1 MGISGTAPGLGRDAD
16 RGTYS
21 VLGWPA
27 VCFHSFHRAELPR
40 RLEGG
45 LGERVAWD
53 VAGKAPFA
61 LCMPD
66 GSAYSYV
73 EDRGEVRIVPGVSAD
88 AELVV
93 ELESGAWQDYLY
105 ELRTSHGLLES
116 NSVRFLRGE
125 FADWDAW
132 EPAIRCMYSGTPIY
146 RPQTLDLRDLAD
158 RPLDLHREFTNAD
171 EPDEMAHFLRST
183 GYLVVRRVFAPDRV
197 EELAG
202 EVDRIRGLSRDGE
215 RGSLWAEDDDGRR
228 SPYRL
233 TYLGMRSPR
242 IAALADDPTVR
253 MLCGLAG
260 QDVVAVTDRDS
271 GQIAVLNER
280 RTTSGPVS
288 IPNLPWHK
296 DCALGGCPI
305 TCPRVHVGIRL
316 DAVTQESAQLY
327 ALAGSWGTVAHDRF
341 TRQEWDALPVVGI
354 TTQPGDVTVHM
365 GCGLHAGPATTG
377 APFRRTLYVQ
387 FDNPRIFDVTNEYE
401 TYDQTIPGCGRG
413 TRNLLAMSSR

>member
-1 MGISGTAPGLGRDAD
+1 MGIAGAGSAVAHDAD
-16 RGTYS
+16 RGTFS
-21 VLGWPA
+21 VLGWPV
-27 VCFHSFHRAELPR
+27 VCFDSFHRVELPR

-53 VAGKAPFA
+53 VAGRAPIA

-93 ELESGAWQDYLY
+93 ELASGAWQDYLY
-105 ELRTSHGLLES
+105 ELRTSRGLVES
-116 NSVRFLRGE
+116 HAVRFVRGT
-125 FADWDAW
+125 FADWDTW

-146 RPQTLDLRDLAD
+146 HPEALDLRDLAD
-158 RPLDLHREFTNAD
+158 RPIDLHRDFGTRD
-171 EPDEMAHFLRST
+171 EPDEMAHFLRTT
-183 GYLVVRRVFAPDRV
+183 GYLVVRQVFDADRV

-202 EVDRIRGLSRDGE
+202 EVDRIRGLCREGD
-215 RGSLWAEDDDGRR
+215 RGSLWAADPAGRR

-271 GQIAVLNER
+271 GQIAVLKEFG
-280 RTTSGPVS
+280 TAPEPLS
-288 IPNLPWHK
+288 IPDLPWHK

-316 DAVTQESAQLY
+316 DAVTQDSSQLY
-327 ALAGSWGTVAHDRF
+327 ALAGSWGTVAHERY
-341 TRQEWDALPVVGI
+341 TAEQWARLPVVGM
-354 TTQPGDVTVHM
+354 TTEPGDVTVHM
-365 GCGLHAGPATTG
+365 GCGMHAGPAATG
-377 APFRRTLYVQ
+377 AARRRTLYVQ
-387 FDNPRIFDVTNEYE
+387 FDNPRIFDVTNPYE
-401 TYDQTIPGCGRG
+401 SYEHVIPGYDNSGDESV
-413 TRNLLAMSSR
+413 MSWM